1 VRVDLLVVPDCP
13 NDGPAGRA
21 LLEAA
26 ELAGVGELSVNR
38 VVVQTQEQ
46 ADQLGFF
53 GSPSFFVDGRDVF
66 PADAGSPGVACR
78 VYATTQGPAGVPSV
92 VDLRDALVRVCAS
105 RASAADD
112 RGSGAGASR
121 AG

>member
-1 VRVDLLVVPDCP
+1 MDVELLVVPDCP
-13 NDGPAGRA
+13 NDGPAQRV

-26 ELAGVGELSVNR
+26 ELARMGQMSVRR

-46 ADQLGFF
+46 AEKLGFV

-78 VYATTQGPAGVPSV
+78 VYATREGPAGVPSV

-105 RASAADD
+105 RSSAADVP
-112 RGSGAGASR
+112 GSGAGASH